1 MTSNYIFIA
10 IFAIGIIL
18 RVYTM
23 FKAKTDISKIDVKQL
38 YFRYNLL
45 WLLIFTVCILNRLE
59 KIWPI

>member
-10 IFAIGIIL
+10 ILIIGFIQ
-18 RVYTM
+18 RAYTM

-45 WLLIFTVCILNRLE
+45 WLLILIVCILN
-59 KIWPI
+59 

>member
-10 IFAIGIIL
+10 ILIIGFIQ
-18 RVYTM
+18 RAYTM

-45 WLLIFTVCILNRLE
+45 WLLILIVCILNRLE